1 MMNIKSQV
9 VSALR
14 SKYESEIAS
23 AKVNLDVYFY
33 NTVGVAE
40 HPDIMETVEKELA
53 IIAEYDDKLEA
64 LRKYFPED

>member
-40 HPDIMETVEKELA
+40 HPDIIESVDNLIE
-53 IIAEYDDKLEA
+53 IIAEAQDKIAALDDVEHG
-64 LRKYFPED
+64 